1 MKNSFVFNIFVFLFI
16 TLFISLG
23 TWQLVRLDWKKN
35 LIREIEEGLN
45 AKPILYSYGTIKDYQ
60 RVILEGNFEYSKQIY
75 LYSLN
80 EKSEP
85 GFDVLTPF
93 ILKDGNNILINRG
106 WIKKDLKNKDF
117 INNFKDTQVMGVVR
131 EKFKKNIFKP
141 KNELNN
147 NVWFTINFDEIEKYT
162 GKKFNKFVVFLDRK
176 DTGLVPSPRNI
187 TSDLPNNHLKYALTW
202 YAIAISILL
211 YFLYF
216 KKKSWNILA
225 LEIKK
230 LH

>member
-1 MKNSFVFNIFVFLFI
+1 LKNSFIFNIFVFFFI

-23 TWQLVRLDWKKN
+23 TWQIVRLDWKKN

-106 WIKKDLKNKDF
+106 WIKKDLKNKDS

-131 EKFKKNIFKP
+131 EKFRKNIFKP

-162 GKKFNKFVVFLDRK
+162 GKKFNKFVVFLDK
-176 DTGLVPSPRNI
+176 KETELVPSPRNI

-216 KKKSWNILA
+216 KKKS
-225 LEIKK
+225 
-230 LH
+230 

>member
-93 ILKDGNNILINRG
+93 TLKDGNNVLINRG
-106 WIKKDLKNKDF
+106 WIKKDLKNKDLL
-117 INNFKDTQVMGVVR
+117 ITLK
-131 EKFKKNIFKP
+131 IP
-141 KNELNN
+141 KLW
-147 NVWFTINFDEIEKYT
+147 V
-162 GKKFNKFVVFLDRK
+162 L
-176 DTGLVPSPRNI
+176 
-187 TSDLPNNHLKYALTW
+187 
-202 YAIAISILL
+202 
-211 YFLYF
+211 
-216 KKKSWNILA
+216 
-225 LEIKK
+225 
-230 LH
+230 